1 MRNLII
7 IVLIFCLISLFLSYI
22 SFISD
27 KNVIDI
33 VNDMGIGYNLG
44 NVFIFNCCKN
54 YENFEEI
61 NNQIEYFYSILPTK
75 KIVNKI
81 KKYGFKT
88 IRLELNCT
96 NLNEGMEKNTLGR
109 MTKLKEIVNWIIK
122 TNLYCILSVRFNQE
136 FWKSEGKNAKDK
148 YINIWKQ
155 IANNL
160 IDYNEYLIFESNN
173 NVYYEK
179 NFYDIDI
186 DINNDNYY
194 DSDYPSDEN
203 DNNYDYNDD
212 FDYNYYKYD
221 VTLLD
226 SNQIFIDTI
235 RNTGGFNTQR
245 LLIISG
251 LTTELELSNNL
262 NYQMPIDPSN
272 KFAISLHYYFPSEF
286 TDFDYEGILFES
298 YNYNGDIYEYAPI
311 NKWGSINNYKKL
323 VKNFDLLKMNFID
336 NGIPVIIAE
345 VGINFGQEN
354 EIISIREFLYAFF
367 SISLEYKGIMS
378 CLWDI
383 SDKIGE
389 SINYYNRESDS
400 WNDKKIINS
409 LMKFFKGNYIKLS
422 EFNYLTNL
430 ETEDTLHYD
439 NFEINFT
446 SLKPLK
452 IIINL
457 RLFGYFGLQLSFGF
471 YSEDKNNE
479 FFDIIVQKENGKKQY
494 DGTTIFTID
503 VSDKDCHNYIRSYIN
518 WGRENIIFNNL
529 TIEFE
534 ESFFSIDYNSYKSS
548 ILKEI
553 N

>member
-1 MRNLII
+1 
-7 IVLIFCLISLFLSYI
+7 
-22 SFISD
+22 
-27 KNVIDI
+27 
-33 VNDMGIGYNLG
+33 MGIGYNLG

-272 KFAISLHYYFPSEF
+272 KFAISLHYYFPSKF
-286 TDFDYEGILFES
+286 TDFDYEGILLES
-298 YNYNGDIYEYAPI
+298 YNYNGDLYEYTPI
-311 NKWGSINNYKKL
+311 NKWGSINNYKNL

-430 ETEDTLHYD
+430 ETEDTLYFD
-439 NFEINFT
+439 NFQINFA

-457 RLFGYFGLQLSFGF
+457 RLFGYFGLELSFGF
-471 YSEDKNNE
+471 YSENKNNE

>member
-7 IVLIFCLISLFLSYI
+7 IVLIFCLISLFLSYV

-88 IRLELNCT
+88 IRLEFNCT

-262 NYQMPIDPSN
+262 DYQMPIDPSN
-272 KFAISLHYYFPSEF
+272 KFAISLHYYFPSKF

-430 ETEDTLHYD
+430 ETEDTLYFD
-439 NFEINFT
+439 NFQINFA

-452 IIINL
+452 IILNL
-457 RLFGYFGLQLSFGF
+457 RLFGYFGLEIDFCF
-471 YSEDKNNE
+471 YSENKNNE
-479 FFDIIVQKENGKKQY
+479 FFEIIVQKENGKKQY

-503 VSDKDCHNYIRSYIN
+503 VSDKDCHNYIETFVNRGGEYI
-518 WGRENIIFNNL
+518 ILNNL

>member
-7 IVLIFCLISLFLSYI
+7 IVSIICLISLFLSYV

-88 IRLELNCT
+88 IRLEFNCT

-262 NYQMPIDPSN
+262 DYQMPIDPSN

-430 ETEDTLHYD
+430 ETEDTLYFD
-439 NFEINFT
+439 NFQINFA

-452 IIINL
+452 IILNL
-457 RLFGYFGLQLSFGF
+457 RLFGYFGLEIDFCF